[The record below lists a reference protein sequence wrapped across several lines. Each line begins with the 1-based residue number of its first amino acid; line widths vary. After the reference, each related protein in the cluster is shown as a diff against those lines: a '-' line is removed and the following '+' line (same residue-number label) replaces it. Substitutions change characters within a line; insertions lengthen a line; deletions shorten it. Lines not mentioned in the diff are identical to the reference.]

1 MSGCRPKRLHSI
13 PSTPTEVTNW
23 WPFLFMFYVYILQ
36 SEITKQFYKGQTDDL
51 QRRLKEHNNGEEKST
66 APFCPWVLVW
76 HTSVET
82 RSKAV
87 ILEKKL
93 KNIIFQFSCLVTVFL
108 HCVLSLRSRY
118 RYRNYEI

>member
-1 MSGCRPKRLHSI
+1 MQTKASAFDPVNSHRGHQL
-13 PSTPTEVTNW
+13 VAF
-23 WPFLFMFYVYILQ
+23 FLFMFYVYILQ

-87 ILEKKL
+87 ILEKKI
-93 KNIIFQFSCLVTVFL
+93 KNIT
-108 HCVLSLRSRY
+108 SREKTADFIK
-118 RYRNYEI
+118 RHSNK